1 MRGRRLSFYAH
12 VLRQVLVRRG
22 RLALFVVASTMHA
35 LGHAALA
42 VAAGALLATLAGGGL
57 PRSAGSTWL
66 VHVGPG
72 AGDPFVLGIVG
83 LGAVLTK
90 AIAGAIATWVQAT
103 VAGDV
108 GCGLRAELLDA
119 WIGVHRLRRPRHDD
133 HGADVGARAHD
144 VGEHARRVAALTLR
158 VRDVEAGLEGVLG
171 GLRAIG
177 QLLPLAVV
185 LVLISPRLAGAALL
199 VLVPFALVLGSARRR
214 WKRAHLRAA
223 EDGDALLEAAEEAI
237 RHGDLWATYGASAKI
252 STHVARLGHLLTAH
266 TARLHASAAAMTG
279 ANEVLGALALVCA
292 LGAGRA
298 GWLGAGELPLVAFA
312 VPFFLAYRPLR
323 ELTEARLALA
333 RATAAYDALPA
344 ASDAHDVT
352 SDDVASEESREWPLE
367 DLALENVGLVYG
379 HGDTFDLTLRAGEIV
394 ALAGPTGSGK
404 TTLLRTLLGL
414 ESLRAGD
421 IRYGTKSLCS
431 AGIGPSS
438 RPFAWVPQ
446 DAPLLADT
454 LDANVMLAAKD
465 TTTEAMLAAIG
476 AARLVADVGDAKL
489 AGGPARVSGGERQ
502 WIVLARAIAT
512 RLPILLL
519 DEPTSGLDEESQ
531 RRVLDAIVRLRGER
545 TVLIVTHRPE
555 PLAIAD
561 RVIRLGPAVE
571 APREVSGLTATG

>member
-1 MRGRRLSFYAH
+1 
-12 VLRQVLVRRG
+12 
-22 RLALFVVASTMHA
+22 
-35 LGHAALA
+35 
-42 VAAGALLATLAGGGL
+42 
-57 PRSAGSTWL
+57 
-66 VHVGPG
+66 
-72 AGDPFVLGIVG
+72 
-83 LGAVLTK
+83 
-90 AIAGAIATWVQAT
+90 
-103 VAGDV
+103 
-108 GCGLRAELLDA
+108 
-119 WIGVHRLRRPRHDD
+119 
-133 HGADVGARAHD
+133 
-144 VGEHARRVAALTLR
+144 VAALTLR
-158 VRDVEAGLEGVLG
+158 VRDVEAGLDGVLG

-177 QLLPLAVV
+177 QLVPLALV
-185 LVLISPRLAGAALL
+185 LVLVSPRLAGAALF
-199 VLVPFALVLGSARRR
+199 VLVPFALALGSARRR

-252 STHVARLGHLLTAH
+252 ATHVARLGHSLTAH
-266 TARLHASAAAMTG
+266 TARLHASAAGMSG

-292 LGAGRA
+292 LGAARA

-333 RATAAYDALPA
+333 RATAAYEALPVA
-344 ASDAHDVT
+344 PAARDAGEASDDAG
-352 SDDVASEESREWPLE
+352 DDVAAGAIEESRAWALE
-367 DLALENVGLVYG
+367 DLTLENVGLVHG

-414 ESLRAGD
+414 EALRAGD
-421 IRYGTKSLCS
+421 VRYGTSSLRG

-454 LDANVMLAAKD
+454 LDANVMLAAKN
-465 TTTEAMLAAIG
+465 TTTKAMLEAIG

-512 RLPILLL
+512 RLPVLLL

-555 PLAIAD
+555 PLALAD
-561 RVIRLGPAVE
+561 RVIRLGPAVD
-571 APREVSGLTATG
+571 APREVSGLIATG